1 MNTGREQLKRNS
13 PLWAGVL
20 LIVLAI
26 LTFALFFVSVPG
38 QQFLPWVNLLLSG
51 LAVVFFIA
59 GLRRASSQPERYRG
73 KAAGWALTIVS
84 SLVLLFAAFAFYVA
98 RKVPDAAA
106 APQVGQKAPD
116 FELKDTKGQT
126 VSLAQ
131 LLAQPHDA
139 AGAGARPKAVLLV
152 FYRGYW

>member
-1 MNTGREQLKRNS
+1 M
-13 PLWAGVL
+13 
-20 LIVLAI
+20 
-26 LTFALFFVSVPG
+26 
-38 QQFLPWVNLLLSG
+38 
-51 LAVVFFIA
+51 FFIA
-59 GLRRASSQPERYRG
+59 ALRRASSQPERYRG

-84 SLVLLFAAFAFYVA
+84 SLVLLFAVFAFYFA

-116 FELKDTKGQT
+116 FELKDTNGQT

-131 LLAQPHDA
+131 LLAEPLNA
-139 AGAGARPKAVLLV
+139 ARAGAHPKAVLLV